1 MPNNP
6 SGTSQP
12 PSLEKRLPLALA
24 LMMLVLLVSQ
34 YIFKPAPGP
43 KPVAP
48 VNNKAAAQLAQKPA
62 AAPSTTSNAPQTNVA
77 VSIPAGQVQAASV
90 TTNTIDTDVYRI
102 VFTNQ
107 GAAIKSWVLKKYTD
121 NNGKPLQL
129 IHLDNKGNPLLMAN
143 GQPYPLPFTIE
154 STGQKL
160 DVDPNTVLYQVQVT
174 PNGLGLEYEYSNGKV
189 TIHKSFQ
196 FAKDSYLV
204 NVKSQVL
211 VNNTPVPSLLM
222 WRGGFGDY
230 AVHGASGYEH
240 TIWYDTAYPGR
251 LGRTGKLIT
260 KNTKDAKNGPVTD
273 TGNYSFG
280 GLEDNFFAAVALPP
294 DSSSLEVRTYSDDLK
309 MPGEEKPAA
318 YIGAGVSTGAQNDFS
333 LFVGP
338 KDIDLLKQVNPK
350 LTQIVDWGFFGVI
363 GKPIFTWLN
372 WTHDHWTN
380 NYGWAIILVT
390 VIINL
395 ALFPLRISSL
405 KSARKMQRLQP
416 QIQAINA
423 KYKNIKLND
432 PKKAEQNQ
440 EVMALYKREG
450 VNPVGGCLPMLIQ
463 LPFFYAFYQVLKI
476 AIELRHAPWLW
487 VPDLSSAESLPIH
500 ILPIILIATQFF
512 TQRLTPTAGV
522 DPNQQRMMMMMPLLF
537 GFMFYYAS
545 AGLVL
550 YWLTGNVV
558 GIAFQLI
565 INRFMPTPTPASATP
580 APVTKA
586 PVKKTVKK

>member
-1 MPNNP
+1 MPNNVG
-6 SGTSQP
+6 GTSQP

-34 YIFKPAPGP
+34 YLFKPAPGP

-48 VNNKAAAQLAQKPA
+48 VNNKAAAQLAEKPA
-62 AAPSTTSNAPQTNVA
+62 PATATAPQVNAGTQA
-77 VSIPAGQVQAASV
+77 PPAGQVQAASLV
-90 TTNTIDTDVYRI
+90 TSTIDTDVYRI
-102 VFTNQ
+102 VFINQ
-107 GAAIKSWVLKKYTD
+107 GAAVKSWVLKKFKD
-121 NNGKPLQL
+121 NTGKPLEL
-129 IHLDNKGNPLLMAN
+129 IHLDDKGNPLPLTD
-143 GQPYPLPFTIE
+143 GQPCPLPFTIE
-154 STGQKL
+154 VNGQKL
-160 DVDPNTVLYQVQVT
+160 PVDPNAVLYRPQIT
-174 PNGLGLEYEYSNGKV
+174 AGGLEIDYTYSNGNV
-189 TIHKSFQ
+189 SISKSFQ

-211 VNNTPVPSLLM
+211 VNNTPVPSFLT
-222 WRGGFGDY
+222 WRGGFGDLRIRN
-230 AVHGASGYEH
+230 AAAAEH
-240 TIWYDTAYPGR
+240 TIRYDTAA
-251 LGRTGKLIT
+251 GKLVT
-260 KNTKDAKNGPVTD
+260 KNVKDAKSGPVTD
-273 TGNYSFG
+273 TGNYTFG

-294 DSSSLEVRTYSDDLK
+294 DNSSLEVRTYADQLK
-309 MPGEEKPAA
+309 VPGDEKPQPF
-318 YIGAGVSTGAQNDFS
+318 IGAGVSTGLQNDFS

-338 KDIDLLKQVNPK
+338 KDVDVLRQVNPK

-363 GKPIFTWLN
+363 ARPLFLWLN

-380 NYGWAIILVT
+380 NYGWAVIVVT
-390 VIINL
+390 LIINL
-395 ALFPLRISSL
+395 ALFPLRLSSL

-423 KYKNIKLND
+423 KYKNIKIND

-440 EVMALYKREG
+440 EIMALYKQQG

-463 LPFFYAFYQVLKI
+463 LPFFYAFYRVLSI

-487 VPDLSSAESLPIH
+487 VPDLSSPETLPIH
-500 ILPIILIATQFF
+500 LLPIILIATQFL
-512 TQRLTPTAGV
+512 TQRLTPAAGV

-558 GIAFQLI
+558 GIAQQLI
-565 INRFMPTPTPASATP
+565 INRFMPTPKPAIPPP
-580 APVTKA
+580 AATKA
-586 PVKKTVKK
+586 PVKRPVKK